1 MNRYA
6 HKSIFLLLLTV
17 IFVQHSKGQKI
28 RIDTVYYD
36 NTGELVTNQSDYLTY
51 EVRQL
56 DRKKRVNGKTERYTK
71 SGRLTEV
78 TRYVKG
84 EKKGSY
90 YRYNQAGNVMMYGDY
105 TKGIK
110 TGFWVT
116 LDNSGSILTMEE
128 YDNGNMIGMRERP
141 YTMSIDGESF
151 ELDSDA
157 EFDGGPS
164 GWGQHLR
171 KHLNYPKEAKRYG
184 YDGVVDIRFVVLSDG
199 RGVAT
204 KVVSSPHEIL
214 SIESLRVLKL
224 SPPWIPAIYNGKPVD
239 SQMTIRVVFRLK

>member
-1 MNRYA
+1 
-6 HKSIFLLLLTV
+6 
-17 IFVQHSKGQKI
+17 
-28 RIDTVYYD
+28 
-36 NTGELVTNQSDYLTY
+36 
-51 EVRQL
+51 
-56 DRKKRVNGKTERYTK
+56 
-71 SGRLTEV
+71 LTEV

-164 GWGQHLR
+164 GWAQHLR